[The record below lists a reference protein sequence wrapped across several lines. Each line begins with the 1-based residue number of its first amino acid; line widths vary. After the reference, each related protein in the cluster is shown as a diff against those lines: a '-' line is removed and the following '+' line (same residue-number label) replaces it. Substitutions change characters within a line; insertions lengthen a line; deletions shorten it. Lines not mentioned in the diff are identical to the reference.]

1 MENEGFDV
9 VLQVPRRVGGWG
21 DGWMERRMDRWM
33 IDG

>member
-9 VLQVPRRVGGWG
+9 VLQVPRQGGGWG
-21 DGWMERRMDRWM
+21 DGWMEGRMDRWM